1 MEKRKPNF
9 IEALSPII
17 VMILLLGIGY
27 GRFKFK
33 VEPLLILSSIYAAII
48 AKKIGYSWNEI
59 QEEIVGKISKS
70 MPAILIILCV
80 GLLIGSWLYSG
91 TIPYLLY
98 HGLQII
104 NPRFLILTSF
114 LITAIVSTIT
124 GTSWGSVGT
133 AGVVLVS
140 ISMGLGVPLPATAGA
155 VVAGAYFGDKMSP
168 LSDTTNL
175 APMIAGSEL
184 YEHIKHMLY
193 TTIPAALICIV
204 VYAIVGI
211 RTEAQVISTP
221 TLNSM
226 IDTLDAMYNWNIMLV
241 VPVLIVLIG
250 SITKKPTIPTMII
263 SGVTAVIQGVLFQ
276 GFSLKNGFLA
286 VTNGFNVDMINVEG
300 FDSSTVMVE
309 ITKLLNRGGMMS
321 MMGTLMLILSAMVF
335 AGIISRAGCLEILL
349 EEILKRAKTDGQLI
363 MATVLSCITIA
374 IVTGSSYLSIIIPGE
389 LFSDTYEKRGLAK
402 KNLSRT
408 LEDSGTV
415 VVPIIPWSAAGAGIA
430 GMLGVPTLSYLP
442 WAILC
447 YTGFIFAIIY
457 GFTGFGIARIDS
469 EKAKNVQN

>member
-1 MEKRKPNF
+1 
-9 IEALSPII
+9 
-17 VMILLLGIGY
+17 
-27 GRFKFK
+27 
-33 VEPLLILSSIYAAII
+33 
-48 AKKIGYSWNEI
+48 
-59 QEEIVGKISKS
+59 
-70 MPAILIILCV
+70 
-80 GLLIGSWLYSG
+80 
-91 TIPYLLY
+91 
-98 HGLQII
+98 
-104 NPRFLILTSF
+104 
-114 LITAIVSTIT
+114 
-124 GTSWGSVGT
+124 
-133 AGVVLVS
+133 
-140 ISMGLGVPLPATAGA
+140 MG
-155 VVAGAYFGDKMSP
+155 
-168 LSDTTNL
+168 
-175 APMIAGSEL
+175 
-184 YEHIKHMLY
+184 
-193 TTIPAALICIV
+193 
-204 VYAIVGI
+204 
-211 RTEAQVISTP
+211 
-221 TLNSM
+221 
-226 IDTLDAMYNWNIMLV
+226 
-241 VPVLIVLIG
+241 
-250 SITKKPTIPTMII
+250 
-263 SGVTAVIQGVLFQ
+263 
-276 GFSLKNGFLA
+276 
-286 VTNGFNVDMINVEG
+286 
-300 FDSSTVMVE
+300 E